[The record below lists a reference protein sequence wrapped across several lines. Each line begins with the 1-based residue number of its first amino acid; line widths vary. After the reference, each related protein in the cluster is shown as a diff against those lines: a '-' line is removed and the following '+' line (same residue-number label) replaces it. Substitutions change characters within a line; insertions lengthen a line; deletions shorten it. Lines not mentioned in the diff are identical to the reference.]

1 MLGHLTF
8 ALAFSQVEMFKPRAV
23 ETNAHWHRERVGSM
37 PGRVQGFLRC
47 QAVGLVL
54 GTPISLPGMEER
66 GTTRATAA
74 LAAARAEAGE

>member
-1 MLGHLTF
+1 
-8 ALAFSQVEMFKPRAV
+8 
-23 ETNAHWHRERVGSM
+23 M

-74 LAAARAEAGE
+74 LAAARAEAGG